1 MSPVETRDQIKSR
14 MLQQAAR
21 LWGYQEAAI
30 DTTAFD
36 PLVDLLVGALATE
49 SERVY
54 SEIQASRG
62 RILERLVELL
72 LPEVITAPRPAHSV
86 LAARPV
92 DLLSDASRTDVFT
105 TRHPQTGEEI
115 ALSPAGRFPLVNGRV
130 SCLATGHQLWRVDD
144 LGNNIPVAQA
154 SLHRRLPD
162 YTLWLGVELMPG
174 LPSDLSLRFFFDW
187 KNLPLPIY
195 DYAQHLPQTRWWLNE
210 QALSVESGT
219 DTQPE
224 PGLSAAIRMMES
236 YAERYYRSNFLTIRG
251 TFPPPVP
258 TASGTFL
265 PAALTDAFDPAL
277 LQILPMMTWIRVEFP
292 TVFGAE
298 VMAKTECVLN
308 AFPVLNRQLGKRL
321 VFKLTDGL
329 NVFPIQT
336 DLPFIELADVS
347 DSEGTVYPAYT
358 EANASDPTARS
369 YALRRQGVGRFD
381 NRNADEAV
389 RQLIDLLRDESASFA
404 AFGYDSLRSN
414 IDEIQKSLLRIRQS
428 MATTPPGEP
437 VPFLV
442 VNNGPERGNL
452 FVNYWATAAERG
464 NRLPIGA
471 RVDTTLPAFRRE
483 GMTLLRPTL
492 GGVARLSPSASL
504 PAFRQVLLTRGRAL
518 TVEDIRA
525 VCRATAPELIERV
538 EVQKGCAVST
548 DPRQGLIRTLD
559 VQLLLRKT
567 ARLTDDEQRQLVHA
581 ITVTLQDQWTGLL
594 PLRVVLTNPVSV

>member
-1 MSPVETRDQIKSR
+1 MLETRDQIKSR

-54 SEIQASRG
+54 GEIQASRG

-72 LPEVITAPRPAHSV
+72 LPEVVTAPRTAHSV
-86 LAARPV
+86 LVARPLE
-92 DLLSDASRTDVFT
+92 LLGEATRTDTFS

-115 ALSPAGRFPLVNGRV
+115 ALTPAGTFSLANGRV
-130 SCLATGHQLWRVDD
+130 TCLAAGHQLWRIDD
-144 LGNNIPVAQA
+144 MGNNIPVAQA

-162 YTLWLGVELMPG
+162 YTLWLGLELMPG
-174 LPSDLSLRFFFDW
+174 LPPDLTLRFFFDW

-195 DYAQHLPQTRWWLNE
+195 DYAQHLPQTRWWLGD
-210 QALSVESGT
+210 QLLTV
-219 DTQPE
+219 E
-224 PGLSAAIRMMES
+224 PGTGRQMDTNISAATQTMES
-236 YAERYYRSNFLTIRG
+236 HADRYYRSNFLTVRG
-251 TFPPPVP
+251 QFPAP
-258 TASGTFL
+258 TPNANGTFL
-265 PAALTDAFDPAL
+265 PTTITDTFDPAL
-277 LQILPMMTWIRVEFP
+277 LQSLPILTWVRVEFP

-298 VMAKTECVLN
+298 IMARTECVLN
-308 AFPVLNRQLGKRL
+308 AFPVLNRQLGRA
-321 VFKLTDGL
+321 VFRLTDGL

-336 DLPFIELADVS
+336 DQPLIELADVS
-347 DSEGTVYPAYT
+347 DSDGNTYPAYT
-358 EANASDPTARS
+358 EASASDPTARS

-381 NRNADEAV
+381 SRNADEAV

-404 AFGYDSLRSN
+404 ALGYDTLRSN
-414 IDEIQKSLLRIRQS
+414 IDDIQKSLLRIRQGLPVQS
-428 MATTPPGEP
+428 PGEP
-437 VPFLV
+437 VPFVV
-442 VNNGPERGNL
+442 VNNGPDRGNL

-471 RVDTTLPAFRRE
+471 RVDTNSPAFRRE
-483 GMTLLRPTL
+483 GMVLLRPTL
-492 GGVARLSPSASL
+492 GGAPRLSPSASL
-504 PAFRQVLLTRGRAL
+504 PIFRQALLTRGRAL

-538 EVQKGCAVST
+538 DVQKGYAVSP

-559 VQLLLRKT
+559 VQVSLRNS
-567 ARLTDDEQRQLVHA
+567 ARLTPDEQRQLTHELT
-581 ITVTLQDQWTGLL
+581 ITLQDQWTGLL
-594 PLRVVLTNPVSV
+594 PLRVQLTNSATV